1 MSRLLEYDIEN
12 GVKCDVTKWA
22 RSQGIDVYFLKLTIL
37 GFRGWPDRLIL
48 WPGGGILFIEFKR
61 PGEKPRKLQEYVHDI
76 IRKLG
81 FEIQVHDNRDIAV
94 AAIKAKVGAA
104 PRTSA
109 GHEEDSGGGGV

>member
-1 MSRLLEYDIEN
+1 MSRLLEYDIEE
-12 GVKCDVTKWA
+12 GVRRDIGKWA

-37 GFRGWPDRLIL
+37 GHRGWPDRLIL
-48 WPGGGILFIEFKR
+48 WPGRGILFIEFKR

-81 FEIQVHDNRDIAV
+81 FEIQIHDNRDIAV